1 MAERLRGHKGV
12 AQRKRR
18 MLRTN
23 WLCEHCQ
30 AKGLMRKADVVDHVV
45 PLAHGGPD
53 TDDNTRNLCGPC
65 HVEATADQFG
75 YKKRLEI
82 GLDGWPVDTSNTV
95 RLAISYGQIYHGC
108 AGRSCLAWC
117 NHRRL
122 AGVPVNL

>member
-1 MAERLRGHKGV
+1 MTERLRGHKGV

-65 HVEATADQFG
+65 YIEATADHFG

-95 RLAISYGQIYHGC
+95 RLA
-108 AGRSCLAWC
+108 
-117 NHRRL
+117 
-122 AGVPVNL
+122 